1 MLVVNFLNR
10 FTLAFWR
17 FNLSKFLWYLAG
29 RNIAVCEQML
39 ECSGALQ
46 GEAQCFWFLCTLK
59 IGVLFFVSMPGS
71 WLWEAPG
78 LSFTSIVSWLENLST
93 TLDSSICLF
102 GKTNRKKKNKRNLK
116 SFQVDCDNCDH
127 VFFWPWSVPS
137 QGRSWGESLEWLT
150 SKKGLGYGLEG
161 LTTFCFFFW
170 FCLILFVQAANTLGR
185 ADLEFRSTRTS
196 ALSLI
201 EKAMVAGDP
210 KAHECH
216 QYHFKAFPK

>member
-1 MLVVNFLNR
+1 MLLIP
-10 FTLAFWR
+10 LH
-17 FNLSKFLWYLAG
+17 
-29 RNIAVCEQML
+29 L
-39 ECSGALQ
+39 ENWSSVFCLYARQLIMRSS
-46 GEAQCFWFLCTLK
+46 WP
-59 IGVLFFVSMPGS
+59 FFYKHSILVGKLINKS
-71 WLWEAPG
+71 WL
-78 LSFTSIVSWLENLST
+78 
-93 TLDSSICLF
+93 LDMF
-102 GKTNRKKKNKRNLK
+102 VRKNQSQKKNKRNLK

-127 VFFWPWSVPS
+127 GFFWPWSVPS

>member
-1 MLVVNFLNR
+1 MKYLVSHDCFDCFEVVEIC
-10 FTLAFWR
+10 WSWISWIVS
-17 FNLSKFLWYLAG
+17 LSHFGDLIWASFCGILQD
-29 RNIAVCEQML
+29 NIAVCEQML

-78 LSFTSIVSWLENLST
+78 LSFTSIVSWLENLINKSWL
-93 TLDSSICLF
+93 LDMF
-102 GKTNRKKKNKRNLK
+102 VRKNQSQKKNKRNLK

-127 VFFWPWSVPS
+127 GFFWPWSVPS

-161 LTTFCFFFW
+161 LTTFCFFSDFVW
-170 FCLILFVQAANTLGR
+170 FCLSKLQTLW
-185 ADLEFRSTRTS
+185 AVP
-196 ALSLI
+196 I
-201 EKAMVAGDP
+201 
-210 KAHECH
+210 
-216 QYHFKAFPK
+216 

>member
-78 LSFTSIVSWLENLST
+78 LSFTSIVSWLENLINKSWL
-93 TLDSSICLF
+93 LDMFVRKNQSQK
-102 GKTNRKKKNKRNLK
+102 KTNEILRVSR
-116 SFQVDCDNCDH
+116 STAITVTM
-127 VFFWPWSVPS
+127 VFFGHEVCQAKADLEENLLNGSLQRRGWAMALKVWQLSV
-137 QGRSWGESLEWLT
+137 
-150 SKKGLGYGLEG
+150 
-161 LTTFCFFFW
+161 FF
-170 FCLILFVQAANTLGR
+170 LILFDFVCPSCKHSGPCRFRVPFN
-185 ADLEFRSTRTS
+185 ADFCT
-196 ALSLI
+196 
-201 EKAMVAGDP
+201 
-210 KAHECH
+210 
-216 QYHFKAFPK
+216 